1 MSEGSLIMSN
11 PATTLQSR
19 VKTEPK
25 RGLGKALKKYAPF
38 YLFLLP
44 AVIWYAMF
52 CYYPMT
58 GVIIAF
64 KKFQYSLGIFGSH
77 WVGVRYFVDFLGD
90 PNFWNIIRNTVV
102 ISLAKLIIN
111 FPAPI
116 ILALMLNAITRH
128 DRFKRTIQTISYLPY
143 FVSWVVVAALIQK
156 FFSPTTGMINDI
168 RISMGLQPIYY
179 LAQQNL
185 FLPFIVLSD
194 MWKGIGYGSIIY
206 LAALTGIDPSLY
218 EAADIDGGN
227 GLDKL
232 LHITLPGIKP
242 TIGIMFLL
250 SVGGLFGA
258 NMEQILL
265 LQTPPT
271 FNVAEVV
278 DTYVLKRGLN
288 MNQFDYATAV
298 GLFRSVLSLILVI
311 VTNNISR
318 KYTEV
323 SLW

>member
-1 MSEGSLIMSN
+1 MSSSATSLQN
-11 PATTLQSR
+11 QGRAKNR
-19 VKTEPK
+19 RE
-25 RGLGKALKKYAPF
+25 LGKALKKYAPF

-44 AVIWYAMF
+44 AVIWYAVF
-52 CYYPMT
+52 NYYPMT

-77 WVGVRYFVDFLGD
+77 WVGFRYFEDFLAD

-102 ISLAKLIIN
+102 ISLSKLIIN

-116 ILALMLNAITRH
+116 ILALMINAVVRH
-128 DRFKRTIQTISYLPY
+128 IRFKRVIQTISYLPY
-143 FVSWVVVAALIQK
+143 FVSWVVVAALIHK

-168 RISMGLQPIYY
+168 RLSMGLEPIYY

-218 EAADIDGGN
+218 EAAEIDGAN
-227 GLDKL
+227 GLAKL
-232 LHITLPGIKP
+232 LNITLPGIKP
-242 TIGIMFLL
+242 TIGILFLL

-271 FNVAEVV
+271 FNVAEVI

-298 GLFRSVLSLILVI
+298 GLFRSVLSLILV
-311 VTNNISR
+311 VVSNKLSKRFTG
-318 KYTEV
+318 V

>member
-1 MSEGSLIMSN
+1 MS
-11 PATTLQSR
+11 TTTTIQAGDR
-19 VKTEPK
+19 HRK
-25 RGLGKALKKYAPF
+25 RRAWGKALRKYAPF

-44 AVIWYAMF
+44 AVIWYAVF

-64 KKFQYSLGIFGSH
+64 KKFQYSLGIYGSH
-77 WVGVRYFVDFLGD
+77 WVGFKYFEDFLAD

-102 ISLAKLIIN
+102 ISLSKLVIN

-116 ILALMLNAITRH
+116 ILALMLNAIVKH
-128 DRFKRTIQTISYLPY
+128 ARFKRVVQTISYLPY
-143 FVSWVVVAALIQK
+143 FVSWIVVAALIQK

-168 RISMGLQPIYY
+168 RISMGLEPIYY

-206 LAALTGIDPSLY
+206 LAALTGIDPALY
-218 EAADIDGGN
+218 EAAEIDGAN
-227 GLDKL
+227 GADKL
-232 LHITLPGIKP
+232 WHITLPGMKG

-271 FNVAEVV
+271 FNISEVI

-311 VTNNISR
+311 VSNQLSKR
-318 KYTEV
+318 WADV

>member
-1 MSEGSLIMSN
+1 MSTHEHVLLSN
-11 PATTLQSR
+11 SPADRRKVLWKQIR
-19 VKTEPK
+19 KH
-25 RGLGKALKKYAPF
+25 LPF

-44 AVIWYAMF
+44 AVIWYAVF

-77 WVGVRYFVDFLGD
+77 WVGFRYFEDFLAD

-102 ISLAKLIIN
+102 ISLSKLTFN

-116 ILALMLNAITRH
+116 ILALMLNAIVRH
-128 DRFKRTIQTISYLPY
+128 NRFKRVIQTISYLPY
-143 FVSWVVVAALIQK
+143 FVSWIVVAALIQK
-156 FFSPTTGMINDI
+156 FFSPTTGLLNDI
-168 RISMGLQPIYY
+168 RLSMGLEPIYY
-179 LAQQNL
+179 LAQREL

-218 EAADIDGGN
+218 EAANIDGAN
-227 GLDKL
+227 GAAKL
-232 LHITLPGIKP
+232 WHITLPGIKP

-271 FNVAEVV
+271 FDVSEVI

-298 GLFRSVLSLILVI
+298 GLFRSVLSLILVV
-311 VTNNISR
+311 VTNKVSKR
-318 KYTEV
+318 LTGV